1 MERVDRRENATYYR
15 ATPHQMAK
23 SPAMSRLL
31 RVFLFST
38 LFLILPLSVAPT
50 RADETQAA
58 AGKAIY
64 AERCELCHG
73 RRANQRALGV
83 SKVLIRVPYMEILAK
98 LRAYQEVPPS
108 PDAAMKDK
116 MKSGLAETDI
126 ESLRAYIHTL
136 RP

>member
-1 MERVDRRENATYYR
+1 MT
-15 ATPHQMAK
+15 
-23 SPAMSRLL
+23 RLL
-31 RVFLFST
+31 RAALLPASFF
-38 LFLILPLSVAPT
+38 ILLLAFAPA
-50 RADETQAA
+50 RADETEAT

-83 SKVLIRVPYMEILAK
+83 SKVLIRVPDTEILAK
-98 LRAYQEVPPS
+98 LRAYQETPPS

-126 ESLRAYIHTL
+126 EGLRAYIHTL

>member
-1 MERVDRRENATYYR
+1 M
-15 ATPHQMAK
+15 P
-23 SPAMSRLL
+23 RLL
-31 RVFLFST
+31 RAALLST
-38 LFLILPLSVAPT
+38 LFLILPLAFAPA

-83 SKVLIRVPYMEILAK
+83 SKILARVPDTEILAK
-98 LRAYQEVPPS
+98 LRASQEAPPS

-116 MKSGLAETDI
+116 MKSGLAQTDI

-136 RP
+136 HP

>member
-1 MERVDRRENATYYR
+1 MTKLSR
-15 ATPHQMAK
+15 AALL
-23 SPAMSRLL
+23 PAP
-31 RVFLFST
+31 
-38 LFLILPLSVAPT
+38 FLILLLAFAPA

-83 SKVLIRVPYMEILAK
+83 SKILVRVPDTEFLAK
-98 LRAYQEVPPS
+98 LRAYQDGPPT